1 MVRIWPLA
9 IHTQGLLWR
18 VLGVG
23 CVLRKVDKRID
34 EDIDYVVRTLMG
46 KADKIWEELE
56 DEQKDADA
64 W

>member
-1 MVRIWPLA
+1 M
-9 IHTQGLLWR
+9 
-18 VLGVG
+18 
-23 CVLRKVDKRID
+23 LRKVDKRID